1 MSARQQLRSNDIP
14 GTIVFTGELARKG
27 FGLNQF
33 CMSLMKPDNRN
44 RFKSDERAYL
54 NDWPLDAAQKD
65 AVVARDYGLM
75 LELGGNIF
83 FVLKLAATDGK
94 STQSVAAS
102 LAGQTLEDYA
112 EMMRSGGR
120 KPVAPVALAA

>member
-1 MSARQQLRSNDIP
+1 MPTGQQLRSNDIP

-33 CMSLMKPDNRN
+33 CMSLMKAENRD

-54 NDWPLDAAQKD
+54 NDWPLDQAQKD
-65 AVVARDYGLM
+65 AVVARDYGRM

-83 FVLKLAATDGK
+83 FVLKLAATDGR
-94 STQSVAAS
+94 STQSVAAT
-102 LAGQTLEDYA
+102 LAGQSVEDYA
-112 EMMRSGGR
+112 AMMRAGGR
-120 KPVAPVALAA
+120 KPAVLAA

>member
-1 MSARQQLRSNDIP
+1 MPTRQQLRSNDIP

-33 CMSLMKPDNRN
+33 CMSLMKAENRE
-44 RFKSDERAYL
+44 RFKSGERAYL
-54 NDWPLDAAQKD
+54 DAWPLDQAQKD
-65 AVVARDYGLM
+65 AVVARDYGRM

-83 FVLKLAATDGK
+83 FVLKLAATDGR

-102 LAGQTLEDYA
+102 LAGQSVEDYA
-112 EMMRSGGR
+112 AMMRAGGR
-120 KPVAPVALAA
+120 KPAVLAA

>member
-1 MSARQQLRSNDIP
+1 MTGRQQLRSNSIP

-33 CMSLMKPDNRN
+33 CMSLMKPENRA
-44 RFKSDERAYL
+44 RFKADERAYL
-54 NDWPLDAAQKD
+54 KDWSLDDAQKD
-65 AVVARDYGLM
+65 AVVARDYRRM

-102 LAGQTLEDYA
+102 LSGQTVEDYA
-112 EMMRSGGR
+112 EMMRAGGR
-120 KPVAPVALAA
+120 KPAVLAA

>member
-1 MSARQQLRSNDIP
+1 MAIGQQLRSNDIP

-33 CMSLMKPDNRN
+33 CMSLMKAENRD
-44 RFKSDERAYL
+44 RFKADERAYL
-54 NDWPLDAAQKD
+54 NDWPLDATQKD
-65 AVVARDYGLM
+65 AVVARDYGRM

-83 FVLKLAATDGK
+83 FVLKLAATDGR

-102 LAGQTLEDYA
+102 LAGQSVEDYA
-112 EMMRSGGR
+112 AMMRAGGR
-120 KPVAPVALAA
+120 KPAVLAA

>member
-1 MSARQQLRSNDIP
+1 MTDRQQLRSNDIP

-33 CMSLMKPDNRN
+33 CMSLMKAENRD

-54 NDWPLDAAQKD
+54 GEWPLDAAQKD
-65 AVVARDYGLM
+65 AVVARDYGRM

-83 FVLKLAATDGK
+83 FVLKLAATDGR

-102 LAGQTLEDYA
+102 LAGQSVEDYA
-112 EMMRSGGR
+112 AMMRAGGR
-120 KPVAPVALAA
+120 KPAVLAA

>member
-1 MSARQQLRSNDIP
+1 MSGRQQLRSNEIP

-33 CMSLMKPDNRN
+33 CMSLMKPENRV
-44 RFKSDERAYL
+44 RFKADERAYL
-54 NDWPLDAAQKD
+54 NAWSLDEAQKD
-65 AVVARDYGLM
+65 AVVARDYARM

-102 LAGQTLEDYA
+102 LAGQSIEDYA

-120 KPVAPVALAA
+120 KPATLAA

>member
-1 MSARQQLRSNDIP
+1 MPARQQLKSNDIP

-33 CMSLMKPDNRN
+33 CMSLMKPDNRE
-44 RFKSDERAYL
+44 RFKSGERAYL
-54 NDWPLDAAQKD
+54 DGWALDQAQKD
-65 AVVARDYGLM
+65 AVIARDYGRM

-83 FVLKLAATDGK
+83 FVLKLAATDGR

-102 LAGQTLEDYA
+102 LAGQSVEDYA
-112 EMMRSGGR
+112 AMMRAGGR
-120 KPVAPVALAA
+120 KPAVLAA

>member
-1 MSARQQLRSNDIP
+1 MTGRQQLRSNSIP
-14 GTIVFTGELARKG
+14 GAIVFTGELARRG

-33 CMSLMKPDNRN
+33 CMSLMKPENRA
-44 RFKSDERAYL
+44 RFKADERAYL
-54 NDWPLDAAQKD
+54 KDWSLDDAQKD
-65 AVVARDYGLM
+65 AVVARDYRRM

-102 LAGQTLEDYA
+102 LSGQTVEDYA
-112 EMMRSGGR
+112 EMMRAGGR
-120 KPVAPVALAA
+120 KPAVLAA

>member
-1 MSARQQLRSNDIP
+1 MTDRQQLRSNDIP

-33 CMSLMKPDNRN
+33 CMSLMKPQNRE
-44 RFKSDERAYL
+44 RFKADQRAYL
-54 NDWPLDAAQKD
+54 NEWPLDAAQKD
-65 AVVARDYGLM
+65 AVVARDYGRM

-83 FVLKLAATDGK
+83 FVLKLAATDGR

-102 LAGQTLEDYA
+102 LAGQSVEDYA
-112 EMMRSGGR
+112 AMMRAGGR
-120 KPVAPVALAA
+120 KPAVLAA

>member
-1 MSARQQLRSNDIP
+1 MSGRQQLRSNDIP

-33 CMSLMKPDNRN
+33 CMSLMKPENRV
-44 RFKSDERAYL
+44 RFKADERAYL
-54 NDWPLDAAQKD
+54 NAWSLDEAQKD
-65 AVVARDYGLM
+65 AVVARDYARM

-102 LAGQTLEDYA
+102 LAGQSVEDYA
-112 EMMRSGGR
+112 EMMRAGGR
-120 KPVAPVALAA
+120 RPAALAA

>member
-1 MSARQQLRSNDIP
+1 MPTRQSLQSNDIP

-33 CMSLMKPDNRN
+33 CMSLMKPENRA

-54 NDWPLDAAQKD
+54 GEWSLDQAQKD
-65 AVVARDYGLM
+65 AVVARDYGRM
-75 LELGGNIF
+75 LALGGNIF

-102 LAGQTLEDYA
+102 LAGQSVEDYA
-112 EMMRSGGR
+112 AMMRAGGR
-120 KPVAPVALAA
+120 KPAALAA

>member
-1 MSARQQLRSNDIP
+1 MTTRQQLRSNDIP

-33 CMSLMKPDNRN
+33 CMSLMKSDNRD
-44 RFKSDERAYL
+44 RFKAGERAYL
-54 NDWPLDAAQKD
+54 DDWALSEAQKD
-65 AVVARDYGLM
+65 AVVARDYGRM

-83 FVLKLAATDGK
+83 FVLKLAATDGR

-102 LAGQTLEDYA
+102 LAGQSVEDYA
-112 EMMRSGGR
+112 AMMRAGGR
-120 KPVAPVALAA
+120 KPALLAA

>member
-1 MSARQQLRSNDIP
+1 MPTGQQLRSNDIP

-33 CMSLMKPDNRN
+33 CMSLMKAENRD
-44 RFKSDERAYL
+44 RFKADERAYL

-65 AVVARDYGLM
+65 AVVARDYGRM

-83 FVLKLAATDGK
+83 FVLKLAATDGR

-102 LAGQTLEDYA
+102 LAGQSVEDYA
-112 EMMRSGGR
+112 AMMRAGGR
-120 KPVAPVALAA
+120 KPAVLAA

>member
-1 MSARQQLRSNDIP
+1 MPTGQQLRSNDIP

-33 CMSLMKPDNRN
+33 CMSLMKAENRD

-65 AVVARDYGLM
+65 AVVARDYGRM

-83 FVLKLAATDGK
+83 FVLKLAATDGR

-102 LAGQTLEDYA
+102 LAGQSVEDYA
-112 EMMRSGGR
+112 AMMRAGGR
-120 KPVAPVALAA
+120 KPAVLAA

>member
-27 FGLNQF
+27 FALNQF
-33 CMSLMKPDNRN
+33 CMSLMKPENRT
-44 RFKSDERAYL
+44 RFKADERAYL
-54 NDWPLDAAQKD
+54 NDWSLDEAQKD
-65 AVVARDYGLM
+65 AVVARDYGRM
-75 LELGGNIF
+75 LQLGGNIF

-102 LAGQTLEDYA
+102 LAGQSVEDYA
-112 EMMRSGGR
+112 AMMRSGGR
-120 KPVAPVALAA
+120 KPAALAA

>member
-1 MSARQQLRSNDIP
+1 MSGRQQLRSNDIP

-33 CMSLMKPDNRN
+33 CMSLMKPENRA
-44 RFKSDERAYL
+44 RFKADERAYL
-54 NDWPLDAAQKD
+54 NGWSLGEAQKD
-65 AVVARDYGLM
+65 AVIARDYGRM

-102 LAGQTLEDYA
+102 LAGQSVEDYA
-112 EMMRSGGR
+112 DMMRCGGR
-120 KPVAPVALAA
+120 KPAALAA

>member
-1 MSARQQLRSNDIP
+1 MSARQPLQSNTIP

-33 CMSLMKPDNRN
+33 CMSLMKPDNRA
-44 RFKSDERAYL
+44 RFKADERGYL
-54 NDWPLDAAQKD
+54 KDWPLDQAQID
-65 AVVARDYGLM
+65 AVVARDYRRL

-94 STQSVAAS
+94 STQSVAAA
-102 LAGQTLEDYA
+102 LAGQSLKDYA
-112 EMMRSGGR
+112 AMMRAGGR
-120 KPVAPVALAA
+120 KPIALAA

>member
-1 MSARQQLRSNDIP
+1 MTTRQQLRSNDIP

-33 CMSLMKPDNRN
+33 CMSLMKSDNRD
-44 RFKSDERAYL
+44 RFKAGERAYL
-54 NDWPLDAAQKD
+54 NDWSLSEAQKD
-65 AVVARDYGLM
+65 AVVARDYGRM

-83 FVLKLAATDGK
+83 FVLKLAATDGR

-102 LAGQTLEDYA
+102 LAGQSVEDYA
-112 EMMRSGGR
+112 AMMRAGGR
-120 KPVAPVALAA
+120 KPALLAA

>member
-1 MSARQQLRSNDIP
+1 MSGRQQLRSNDIP

-33 CMSLMKPDNRN
+33 CMSLMKPENRN

-65 AVVARDYGLM
+65 AVLARDYGRM

-83 FVLKLAATDGK
+83 FVLKLAATDGR

-102 LAGQTLEDYA
+102 LAGQSVEDYVA
-112 EMMRSGGR
+112 MMRSGGR
-120 KPVAPVALAA
+120 KPVALAA

>member
-1 MSARQQLRSNDIP
+1 MPTRQQLRSNDIP

-33 CMSLMKPDNRN
+33 CMSLMKAENRE
-44 RFKSDERAYL
+44 RFKSGERAYL
-54 NDWPLDAAQKD
+54 DAWPLDQAQKD
-65 AVVARDYGLM
+65 AVVARDYGRM

-102 LAGQTLEDYA
+102 LAGQSVEDYA
-112 EMMRSGGR
+112 AMMRAGGR
-120 KPVAPVALAA
+120 KPAVLAA